1 MTRRIQHQL
10 FHLYFFH
17 PFHFLPLYYGELSM
31 KTKLSFGI
39 LHYQFC
45 FMDGILLKS
54 SSVTEAEFI
63 FQVW

>member
-1 MTRRIQHQL
+1 
-10 FHLYFFH
+10 
-17 PFHFLPLYYGELSM
+17 M